1 MTPLGKQEV
10 AELGA
15 REALVMD
22 VAWESVDTRCGVYVL
37 LLDASSR
44 ILTTQHV
51 VFAGRPLSP
60 DGSMVLRI
68 GGANEEV
75 QAQAQL
81 HLAAMDAEVVRIRI
95 VLAVA
100 EANALLADVSNVRIS
115 AWDPGSGETE
125 ASFKAEAGDTD
136 KCLVLGDLSR
146 DGENWSFET
155 SGDGISGA
163 ISDLATRLG
172 VAS

>member
-10 AELGA
+10 ADLGV
-15 REALVMD
+15 REALVVD
-22 VAWESVDTRCGVYVL
+22 VAWESVATRCGVYVL
-37 LLDASSR
+37 LMDSGSR

-60 DGSMVLRI
+60 DGSMVLKI

-81 HLAAMDAEVVRIRI
+81 HLAVIDATIARIRI

-100 EANALLADVSNVRIS
+100 EANALLADVSDVRIS
-115 AWDPGSGETE
+115 AWDPGTGETE
-125 ASFKAEAGDTD
+125 VSFEAEAGATD
-136 KCLVLGDLSR
+136 KCLVLGDLRR

-155 SGDGISGA
+155 SGDGFSGA
-163 ISDLATRLG
+163 INDLATRLG